1 MPQACKVR
9 SPRLDERTLLSVP
22 APRRPP
28 RSLFVHWA
36 VDSAVAF
43 LALLVLLLIF
53 GVSIIVI
60 AVIAVILGTIA
71 APYTRSAEMRAL
83 AAREQSRKPNE

>member
-1 MPQACKVR
+1 M
-9 SPRLDERTLLSVP
+9 
-22 APRRPP
+22 
-28 RSLFVHWA
+28 HWA

-60 AVIAVILGTIA
+60 AVIAVIVGVVA
-71 APYTRSAEMRAL
+71 APSTRRAEMRGL
-83 AAREQSRKPNE
+83 AAREQDGQATE

>member
-1 MPQACKVR
+1 MTSEPPPPPPLP
-9 SPRLDERTLLSVP
+9 S
-22 APRRPP
+22 RPP

-36 VDSAVAF
+36 VDSGVAF

-60 AVIAVILGTIA
+60 VVVAVVIGAIA
-71 APYTRSAEMRAL
+71 APSTRRAEMRAL
-83 AAREQSRKPNE
+83 AEREQDGRATE